1 MAKFDF
7 EKSLAKLEQIVAE
20 MESAELKL
28 DEMLAKFKEGMTL
41 AEACTKRLNEAE
53 RAIEMLVKTE
63 NGRVETRPF
72 PEGGEATE
80 AQPQGAELDDDD
92 GGDDGPDGELPF

>member
-20 MESAELKL
+20 MEGSELKL

-53 RAIEMLVKTE
+53 RTVEMLIKTE
-63 NGRVETRPF
+63 DGRVETKPF
-72 PEGGEATE
+72 PEDGASGESQSKDE
-80 AQPQGAELDDDD
+80 ESDND
-92 GGDDGPDGELPF
+92 GDAPDGELPF

>member
-7 EKSLAKLEQIVAE
+7 EKSLAKLEQTVAE
-20 MESAELKL
+20 MEGSELKL

-53 RAIEMLVKTE
+53 RTVEMLIKTE
-63 NGRVETRPF
+63 DGRVETKPF
-72 PEGGEATE
+72 PEDTDPGESRSKDE
-80 AQPQGAELDDDD
+80 EPDSDEL
-92 GGDDGPDGELPF
+92 PDGELPF